1 MAVTNNLGSGKYS
14 QDVQEEQS
22 VEVVV
27 APLNAIEMM
36 ERASIDIQ
44 IATAHQYPRFTK
56 QNGGYRAFLSDC
68 IDMACSDDATAESCI
83 YRRPVGKY
91 YNTGE

>member
-44 IATAHQYPRFTK
+44 IATAHINTHDLRSRTVVTGRF
-56 QNGGYRAFLSDC
+56 YLIA
-68 IDMACSDDATAESCI
+68 
-83 YRRPVGKY
+83 
-91 YNTGE
+91 